1 MSNYHLLFFLFIEKK
16 EKKIHAS
23 PETQEPVLVFL
34 MAEQ

>member
-1 MSNYHLLFFLFIEKK
+1 MSNYHLLFFVYRKK
-16 EKKIHAS
+16 KKIHAS